1 MDEDIIALMRAGR
14 PDEAMARLVPA
25 YRRRVFGLAYGILG
39 DRSAAEDVAQEVFVK
54 VWQAFDSFDGRAQL
68 STWIY
73 AITRNAAISALRKR
87 PRGVSMSDDAVA
99 MEVDAVEA
107 GRQPEDEG
115 DAQLWRLV
123 EALPDNQ
130 RQAIVL
136 FYQEDRSIEEI
147 AGMLGMPV
155 NTVKTHLH
163 RGRARLA
170 AALETDKED
179 AA

>member
-14 PDEAMARLVPA
+14 SDEAMARLVPA

-39 DRSAAEDVAQEVFVK
+39 DRAAAEDVAQEVFVK
-54 VWQAFDSFDGRAQL
+54 VWQAFHGFDGRAQL

-73 AITRNAAISALRKR
+73 TITRNAAISALRKR
-87 PRGVSMSDDAVA
+87 PRGVSMSEEAVER
-99 MEVDAVEA
+99 EVDAVEA

-123 EALPDNQ
+123 EALPDKQ

-136 FYQEDRSIEEI
+136 FYQEDRSIEDI

-170 AALETDKED
+170 AAMRTQEED

>member
-1 MDEDIIALMRAGR
+1 M
-14 PDEAMARLVPA
+14 
-25 YRRRVFGLAYGILG
+25 
-39 DRSAAEDVAQEVFVK
+39 Q
-54 VWQAFDSFDGRAQL
+54 
-68 STWIY
+68 
-73 AITRNAAISALRKR
+73 
-87 PRGVSMSDDAVA
+87 
-99 MEVDAVEA
+99 VDALEA

-123 EALPDNQ
+123 EALPDRQ

-136 FYQEDRSIEEI
+136 FYQEDRSIEDI

-170 AALETDKED
+170 AMLDADKED